1 MIDMKGG
8 YIMKLENF
16 ERIKELKRNI
26 DFFDMKKYKLSEE
39 LVGVNLIMRNG
50 DNICFSND
58 DNEVSLLLNKVFAL
72 AKQLV
77 DKKLKELLD
86 ELETL

>member
-1 MIDMKGG
+1 
-8 YIMKLENF
+8 MKLENF